1 MMAAMMKNIV
11 EKTGHDIYHWL
22 KIAEES
28 GETKHMA
35 IIKHLKANHGMT
47 HGYANLVAFKVR
59 EKDNP
64 TQSEDGILV
73 DQYAKKQDLKPI
85 YDLLADKIQKLD
97 KNITR
102 RVCKGYVAFRTSKQ
116 FVILKPS
123 TKTRMDVGLMLK
135 GKETS
140 ERLKS
145 GKVFSGM
152 MTHHV
157 EVFSKDDCDSELLG
171 WITEAFQMA
180 S

>member
-1 MMAAMMKNIV
+1 
-11 EKTGHDIYHWL
+11 
-22 KIAEES
+22 
-28 GETKHMA
+28 
-35 IIKHLKANHGMT
+35 
-47 HGYANLVAFKVR
+47 
-59 EKDNP
+59 
-64 TQSEDGILV
+64 
-73 DQYAKKQDLKPI
+73 
-85 YDLLADKIQKLD
+85 
-97 KNITR
+97 
-102 RVCKGYVAFRTSKQ
+102 
-116 FVILKPS
+116 
-123 TKTRMDVGLMLK
+123 MLK